1 MIADLSP
8 VFSRY
13 ESLVA
18 EADSLFER
26 VRSAHGECVSCHK
39 GCSDCCH
46 ALFDLSLVE
55 ALALNRAFAAA
66 FGYGKE
72 RSDILLRAADIDRDT
87 TRIKRELYRASK
99 KGVEA
104 AEIMRQA
111 AAVRVRC
118 PLLDDQDQCLLYDQR
133 PITCRIYGIPTAIG
147 GKGHVCGKTAFAK
160 GGAYP
165 TVNMDS
171 VQNRLV
177 ALSQDIASAV
187 NSRFTE
193 LHQVYVPVSMA
204 LTTSYN
210 DDYLGIGPAKKE
222 D

>member
-8 VFSRY
+8 IFSRY
-13 ESLVA
+13 EHLVA

-26 VRSAHGECVSCHK
+26 VQAAHSECVTCHT

-55 ALALNRAFAAA
+55 AMALNRAFSAA

-72 RSDILLRAADIDRDT
+72 RSDLLLRAADIDRDS
-87 TRIKRELYRASK
+87 TRIKREIYRASK
-99 KGVEA
+99 QGAEA

-111 AAVRVRC
+111 AAVRIRC
-118 PLLDDQDQCLLYDQR
+118 PLLDDQDKCLLYDKR

-147 GKGHVCGKTAFAK
+147 GKGHVCGKSAFTK

-165 TVNMDS
+165 TVNMDGI
-171 VQNRLV
+171 QNRLA
-177 ALSQDIASAV
+177 ALSQDIATAV

-204 LTTSYN
+204 LTTTYN